1 MIPSSRFEI
10 TDDADVL
17 RDQCGVFGVW
27 GCREAA
33 QICYLGLYSLQH
45 RGQESAGIVSADTS
59 NFYVVKDMGL
69 VSEIFDPSKLSHLKG
84 TSAVG
89 HVRYSTTGA
98 SLPNNVQP
106 LFTKTSKGKVA
117 VSHNGNLTNAYSIYT
132 RLKSNGALF
141 QTTVDTEVIL
151 HLISRSQHTKVMDIF
166 RDVLGQ
172 IEGAFSLVFLGEKYL
187 VAARDTHGFRP
198 LVLGRLGEGYVVAS
212 ETCAFDLIG
221 ATYVREIQ
229 PGEIVVIDRSGITSG
244 TIRESTRHS
253 FCVFEHVYFARPD
266 SVIFGD
272 PVHLIRKEFGKA
284 LARQYPVDADLVM
297 AIPDSGNSAALG
309 YAEQSGIPFEVGMTR
324 NHYVG
329 RTFIQPT
336 QKIRDFAVKVKLN
349 PIRSVLEGKRVVV
362 VDDSLVRG
370 TTSKQRVSAIR
381 QAGAKEVHLRISSPP
396 ITHPCHFGIDTPKRE
411 KLIAAQKTVEE
422 ILKYVGADSIGYLD
436 RDEMLAAV
444 ASHAPSDF
452 CTACFDGKYPLK
464 VRDKGKFTLGTR
476 KIKLYAEKN

>member
-1 MIPSSRFEI
+1 MSH
-10 TDDADVL
+10 DDDVFK
-17 RDQCGVFGVW
+17 DECGVFGVW
-27 GCREAA
+27 GCKEAA

-69 VSEIFDPSKLSHLKG
+69 VSEIFNPDNLSHLKG
-84 TSAVG
+84 LSAVG

-98 SLPNNVQP
+98 SLMNNVQP
-106 LFTKTSKGKVA
+106 LYTKTSKGKVA
-117 VSHNGNLTNAYSIYT
+117 VGHNGNLTNAYTIYNQ
-132 RLKSNGALF
+132 LKADGALF

-151 HLISRSQHTKVMDIF
+151 HLISRSKLTKPLEIYQE
-166 RDVLGQ
+166 VLGK
-172 IEGAFSLVFLGEKYL
+172 IEGAFSLVILGEKYL
-187 VAARDTHGFRP
+187 VAARDTFGFRP

-221 ATYVREIQ
+221 ATYVREIE
-229 PGEIVVIDRSGITSG
+229 PGEIIMIDKTGIV
-244 TIRESTRHS
+244 STKINVQSRKA
-253 FCVFEHVYFARPD
+253 FCIFEHVYFARPD
-266 SVIFGD
+266 STVFGET
-272 PVHLIRKEFGKA
+272 VHHVRKAFGRA
-284 LARQYPVDADLVM
+284 LAKEYPVDADLVM

-309 YAEQSGIPFEVGMTR
+309 FAEESGIPFEIGMTR

-349 PIRSVLEGKRVVV
+349 PIRSVLEGKRVIV

-370 TTSKQRVSAIR
+370 TTSKQRVAAIR

-411 KLIAAQKTVEE
+411 KLIAAQKTMDE
-422 ILKYVGADSIGYLD
+422 ILKYVGADSIGYLSKQQ
-436 RDEMLAAV
+436 MLKAV
-444 ASHAPSDF
+444 TMYAPSDY
-452 CTACFDGKYPLK
+452 CTGCFDGKYPLK
-464 VRDKGKFTLGTR
+464 VKDKGKDSLGTR
-476 KIKLYAEKN
+476 KIKLYAEKNRC